1 MCFGQLNVNS
11 LIFKIE
17 ELRALAF
24 NINICFLGISERKLD
39 STVSNKELKPDGY
52 NLLWS
57 DRNRNG
63 GGGACYIKNN
73 IALNRQSS
81 ISENI
86 ENIVLNI
93 KT

>member
-24 NINICFLGISERKLD
+24 NINICFLGIREKKLD

-52 NLLWS
+52 NLL
-57 DRNRNG
+57 
-63 GGGACYIKNN
+63 
-73 IALNRQSS
+73 
-81 ISENI
+81 
-86 ENIVLNI
+86 
-93 KT
+93 